1 MADGSTKPIEQVAVG
16 DEVLAADPETGQI
29 GPRTVTAEITGA
41 GEKNLV
47 AVTIGEATITATDEH
62 PFWSPESGEWTHATD
77 LKPGQL
83 LELPDRTHAPVTT
96 LHRWTQPSTVHNL
109 TIEGL
114 HTYYVLAGETP
125 VLVHNSNGS
134 CGVWQSEFDNLP
146 KGRQGMFGRCLMSR
160 RCAIPSSAGLLAL
173 SNSQRGAQRS
183 PRCIDLK
190 MAR

>member
-96 LHRWTQPSTVHNL
+96 LHRWTQPATVHNL

-114 HTYYVLAGETP
+114 HTYYVLAGQTP
-125 VLVHNSNGS
+125 VLVHNSN
-134 CGVWQSEFDNLP
+134 CNLAQHEAAGGHAIARHVG
-146 KGRQGMFGRCLMSR
+146 KTDAELAARNIRYSSTFTDLAAAERATSGNLAANQGQ
-160 RCAIPSSAGLLAL
+160 I
-173 SNSQRGAQRS
+173 SQ
-183 PRCIDLK
+183 
-190 MAR
+190 